1 MNMYETMVATM
12 TDSELMEI
20 WRAAATEHKR
30 RRKLR
35 QGENKAL
42 LRPGDRVEFR
52 VTGGVVTGKITRIK
66 RVKALVEDSSG
77 NVWDVR
83 LGNLRKID

>member
-1 MNMYETMVATM
+1 MNMYETMIATM

-42 LRPGDRVEFR
+42 LRVGDRVEFDGP
-52 VTGGVVTGKITRIK
+52 VGVVPGKITRIK
-66 RVKALVEDSSG
+66 RVKALVEDSG
-77 NVWDVR
+77 GCVWDVR
-83 LGNLRKID
+83 LGSLRKTV

>member
-1 MNMYETMVATM
+1 MNLYETMAATM
-12 TDSELMEI
+12 SDDELMEM

-42 LRPGDRVEFR
+42 LRSGDRVEFR

-77 NVWDVR
+77 CVWDVR
-83 LGNLRKID
+83 LGSLRKTV